1 MKYKSGY
8 KYQVAETYTIK
19 TSVFPVYKISTDYL
33 SLNMLGELT
42 IWKGYC
48 FDGASGPTFD
58 SKNSMRGALIHDALY
73 QLMRESHIDTVWRE
87 QADKEFY
94 RILRED
100 GMSWLR
106 AKVWYNGVRIGA
118 KFASLPKN
126 KKEILSAP

>member
-19 TSVFPVYKISTDYL
+19 TSVFPAYKISTDYL